1 MNQGNVILNV
11 DCLIGMKDIPDE
23 SIDCIVTDPPYRL
36 TSHGS
41 SGTMSGYWTT
51 EVARRGKVFE
61 HNDIEIE
68 DYLPELYRVLKPET
82 HCYIMCNNLNL
93 PHFFDVISMSKF
105 HFVKLL
111 VWDKVKAICGRY
123 YMGRVEH
130 IFLLRKGNDRPI
142 NDCGTVDILT
152 IPNVKPKDKNGNNLH
167 DSAKPVALF
176 QLLIKNSTNKG
187 DIVLDPFMG
196 SGTTAIACINTERKY
211 LGFEKD
217 KGYWEVCDKRIKST
231 FRQGELFEW

>member
-1 MNQGNVILNV
+1 MEVNQIYNV
-11 DCLIGMKDIPDE
+11 DCLAGMKGIPSE

-93 PHFFDVISMSKF
+93 PHFFDVISKSKF

-176 QLLIKNSTNKG
+176 QTALPAFSAFLL
-187 DIVLDPFMG
+187 
-196 SGTTAIACINTERKY
+196 
-211 LGFEKD
+211 
-217 KGYWEVCDKRIKST
+217 
-231 FRQGELFEW
+231 

>member
-51 EVARRGKVFE
+51 EVAKRGKVFE

-93 PHFFDVISMSKF
+93 PHFFDVISKSKF

-231 FRQGELFEW
+231 FRQGELFER